1 MTQQEDDLVKTA
13 TDLLD
18 KLDKHFAKK
27 RIPVKPCLGHLKDKL
42 AIKFVCYKICSR
54 PTLTFEFIDVY
65 QLTYA
70 VYLFS
75 IDPNNVANIQQ
86 AKLDYFKAGNHKERV
101 ANYYDKYDP
110 NNYEVCSTYAAVD
123 AAKTLELLKRVHG
136 ALLELNNKE

>member
-1 MTQQEDDLVKTA
+1 MTQQEESLVKTV
-13 TDLLD
+13 TVLID
-18 KLDKHFAKK
+18 KLDKVFAQK

-42 AIKFVCYKICSR
+42 AIKFVCFKICSG

-123 AAKTLELLKRVHG
+123 AASTLVVLKQVHKV
-136 ALLELNNKE
+136 LLELNNKE